1 MPKFIYGNIL
11 TKQKNSTFLSCSIRV
26 VDKPTYDQ
34 NAITNYTYTID
45 NTPLL
50 FSSTPVR
57 GGTGGGTLISI
68 TGMNF
73 PNGQGL
79 IVVTIAGMTCRIV
92 KVLSDL
98 IQCRTAPLTN
108 NYYSSIRVPIVVF
121 IQNQGFA
128 LNQVSRNFLFLF

>member
-1 MPKFIYGNIL
+1 
-11 TKQKNSTFLSCSIRV
+11 
-26 VDKPTYDQ
+26 
-34 NAITNYTYTID
+34 
-45 NTPLL
+45 LL

-79 IVVTIAGMTCRIV
+79 IVVTIAGVTCRIV
-92 KVLSDL
+92 KVLPDL

-128 LNQVSRNFLFLF
+128 LNQVSRNFLFLFLVCSTVFVQGFIFKIYDMSASVLGYLQ